1 MNLSIVIPCY
11 NDVDTVAK
19 LRREFFPVAAELA
32 KTRLVEVV
40 FVDDGSTDGTWET
53 LNDAFGNGK
62 VPGTSVRIERHSANR
77 GLGAAL
83 RTGFGVACGEV
94 VVTTDSGGA
103 YQFSEIPALLD
114 LLTSEVDL
122 VTASPYHPQGGV
134 GAVPPFRLSLS
145 RGASLLYRLLVSW
158 NVYTYTAVFRA
169 YRWMVL
175 EHVPFDSNDCLAG
188 TELLVNG
195 LLLGYRVAEYPTVRH
210 SRARGVSSAKIM
222 RTILAHL
229 RFQWRVLLHRLH
241 VTPLVKDRQPVGGS
255 A

>member
-1 MNLSIVIPCY
+1 
-11 NDVDTVAK
+11 
-19 LRREFFPVAAELA
+19 
-32 KTRLVEVV
+32 
-40 FVDDGSTDGTWET
+40 
-53 LNDAFGNGK
+53 
-62 VPGTSVRIERHSANR
+62 
-77 GLGAAL
+77 
-83 RTGFGVACGEV
+83 
-94 VVTTDSGGA
+94 VVTTDCGGT
-103 YQFSEIPALLD
+103 YQFSEIPALLEQ
-114 LLTSEVDL
+114 LTPDVDM

-134 GAVPPFRLSLS
+134 AAVPPYRLLLS
-145 RGASLLYRLLVSW
+145 RGSSLLYRLLVGW
-158 NVYTYTAVFRA
+158 NVYTYTALFRA

-175 EHVPFDSNDCLAG
+175 EHVPFESNGFLAG

-210 SRARGVSSAKIM
+210 SRAHGVSSAKIM